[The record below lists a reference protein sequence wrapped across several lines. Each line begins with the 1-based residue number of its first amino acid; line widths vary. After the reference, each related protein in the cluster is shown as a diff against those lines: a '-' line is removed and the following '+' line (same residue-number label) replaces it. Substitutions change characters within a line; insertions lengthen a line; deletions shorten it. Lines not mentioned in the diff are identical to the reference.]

1 MEISIKLLKIISIIC
16 FSILSLVNNLSAQ
29 TSWEEIMIQS
39 VEENEDN
46 AWEMI
51 LEELNDLKENPIN
64 INTATKEQL
73 EKFPFLSSQL
83 VENILYYI
91 YKYGPMLS
99 EKELLMIENMDKS
112 IIRYLLPFITFES
125 SSKKEYIPTFQ
136 QVLKFGKQELSV
148 RFDFPFYTKEGY
160 KSHYLGYG
168 FYHNLRYSFKYS
180 DKVYFGLTAEKDAG
194 EPFFDK
200 KNKKGYDYYSP
211 YLFIR
216 DIGKIKALAI
226 GNYRLNYGC
235 GLIMNT
241 GFGLGK
247 TATLFTLGNVSK
259 GIQKHSSTD
268 EYNYFQG
275 IALSYKLSKRLT
287 ADIFYSYRNMSGS
300 VDNQFITSLKK
311 DGYYRTE
318 TDLEKRNQ
326 LSNQLIGSN
335 IHFNGK
341 YYEWGITSVYN
352 VFNKVFNLPVRY
364 YNMYYPRGRD
374 FLNWGI
380 NYKLFWKQFTFWG
393 ETATDKNMK
402 IATLNVLRYT
412 PKSGIQFIVMN
423 RFYDLAYQSL
433 YARSISEGNSVQ
445 NENGIYIGLET
456 SLLRHFKLT
465 AYVDWFYFPWKKY
478 LINKSGTSGLDGFL
492 QINYSPV
499 YELDMFIR
507 YRYKN
512 KYKDYTN
519 RNGEKKTVPYIQH
532 KWRYQFNYDSSN
544 DLMLKTTVDYIYN
557 YYKGYKSSQ
566 GILIAQSIGYPFKN
580 LPFKIDG
587 NIAWFCTDD
596 YSSRIS
602 FYEKSLLYMFSN
614 PSLYGKGIRFS
625 FLTRYEF
632 SKHLIFQAKYG
643 LTYYSDRKTIGT
655 GLEQINGNVKSDLY
669 LQLRVKF

>member
-1 MEISIKLLKIISIIC
+1 MVWLKTTLIICISI
-16 FSILSLVNNLSAQ
+16 FSFVNNLSAQ
-29 TSWEEIMIQS
+29 TSWEEVIMQS
-39 VEENEDN
+39 AEDN
-46 AWEMI
+46 DYLWES
-51 LEELNDLKENPIN
+51 LLDELTDLKEHPIN

-83 VENILYYI
+83 VENILYYV

-99 EKELLMIENMDKS
+99 EKELLMVESMDKS
-112 IIRYLLPFITFES
+112 TVRYLLPFITFDYSDEKES
-125 SSKKEYIPTFQ
+125 TPTFQ
-136 QVLKFGKQELSV
+136 QMLKYGKQELSV
-148 RFDFPFYTKEGY
+148 RFDIPFYTKEGY
-160 KSHYLGYG
+160 KTHYLGNR
-168 FYHNLRYSFKYS
+168 FYHNLRYSFRYN

-194 EPFFDK
+194 EPFFEGN
-200 KNKKGYDYYSP
+200 NKKGYDYYSP

-216 DIGKIKALAI
+216 NIKRIHTLAI

-235 GLIMNT
+235 GLILNT
-241 GFGLGK
+241 GFGMGK
-247 TATLFTLGNVSK
+247 TASLSTLGNVSR
-259 GIQKHSSTD
+259 GIKKHSSTD

-275 IALSYKLSKRLT
+275 IAVSYKLSKRWT
-287 ADIFYSYRNMSGS
+287 TDVFYSYRKMSGS

-318 TDLEKRNQ
+318 TDFEKRNQ

-335 IHFNGK
+335 IHYNGT

-352 VFNKVFNLPVRY
+352 VFNKVLNSPVRY
-364 YNMYYPRGRD
+364 YNMYYPRGKD

-393 ETATDKNMK
+393 ETAMDKNMK
-402 IATLNVLRYT
+402 IATLNVLRYS
-412 PKSGIQFIVMN
+412 PKSGTQFIVMN
-423 RFYDLAYQSL
+423 RFYDFAYQSL
-433 YARSISEGNSVQ
+433 YARSLSEGNNVQ

-456 SLLRHFKLT
+456 NLLQYFKLT
-465 AYVDWFYFPWKKY
+465 AYADWFYFPWKKY
-478 LINKSGTSGLDGFL
+478 QVNKSGTSGLDGFL
-492 QINYSPV
+492 QINYSPI

-512 KYKDYTN
+512 KYKDFTN
-519 RNGEKKTVPYIQH
+519 SSDEKTTIPYIQN

-557 YYKGYKSSQ
+557 YYKRQKSSQ
-566 GILIAQSIGYPFKN
+566 GILIAQSIGYSLKN

-587 NIAWFCTDD
+587 TIAWFCTDD

-602 FYEKSLLYMFSN
+602 LYEKSLLYMFSN
-614 PSLYGKGIRFS
+614 SSLYGQGMRFS
-625 FLTRYEF
+625 LLTRYEL
-632 SKHLIFQAKYG
+632 SKHLIFQIKYG

-655 GLEQINGNVKSDLY
+655 AMEQINGNVKSDLY
-669 LQLRVKF
+669 LQVRVKF